1 VGGDVDGELNYLRE
15 QNEILLTSVHIMAG
29 FADPHVRMF
38 ARQVMRRAAVPDGAT
53 PFDDY
58 RHEIQILKNRS
69 SELRT
74 ILSRLTALI
83 EQKQFMN
90 AVAVREPYEDAL
102 TLEEITVL
110 ELTLREARRCLEENG

>member
-1 VGGDVDGELNYLRE
+1 MVGGEELNYLRE
-15 QNEILLTSVHIMAG
+15 QNEILLTSVHVMAG

-58 RHEIQILKNRS
+58 RHEVQILKNRI
-69 SELRT
+69 SEMKT
-74 ILSRLTALI
+74 VLSRLTELVGR
-83 EQKQFMN
+83 KQLRD
-90 AVAVREPYEDAL
+90 AVVIHEGCENSL

-110 ELTLREARRCLEENG
+110 ELTLKEARRVLEG